1 MIDNRIGT
9 QSAHNCCTLLYTNS
23 CGQHCIVCY
32 FYLLESHR
40 VLPDF
45 CMCRENLLTLQVL
58 PALAMRGTRWIIG
71 VLAAV
76 AVASCG
82 IARRMPAVREPEAP
96 IIPPLTDSVEIARTR
111 ARAQAVMDSI
121 DRVHQS
127 GVILPPEPGLAIKP
141 QMQNAPPASRELVDE
156 LLDYAKTFIGVPY
169 SLGASGPERFDCSGF
184 TSYVFREFGY
194 YLPHNSVMQSQ
205 QSIAVESF
213 SDLRKG
219 DLVFFGSRG
228 NIREIGHVGIVVDVD
243 LNRGMFSFIHA
254 SSSNGV
260 EIQRSTSPYFMM
272 RYMGAGRVL
281 KEE

>member
-1 MIDNRIGT
+1 M
-9 QSAHNCCTLLYTNS
+9 
-23 CGQHCIVCY
+23 
-32 FYLLESHR
+32 
-40 VLPDF
+40 
-45 CMCRENLLTLQVL
+45 QVL

-71 VLAAV
+71 ILAAV

-82 IARRMPAVREPEAP
+82 IARRFPAVREPDAP

-121 DRVHQS
+121 DRIQS
-127 GVILPPEPGLAIKP
+127 GVIPPAEAGLAIEP
-141 QMQNAPPASRELVDE
+141 ERQNAPVASRELVDE

-169 SLGASGPERFDCSGF
+169 LLGASGPERFDCSGF

-194 YLPHNSVMQSQ
+194 YLPHNSVMQQKESRP
-205 QSIAVESF
+205 VESF

-219 DLVFFGSRG
+219 DLVFFGARG
-228 NIREIGHVGIVVDVD
+228 SIRSVGHVGIVVDVD
-243 LNRGMFSFIHA
+243 LDRGMFRFIHA
-254 SSSNGV
+254 STSNGV

>member
-1 MIDNRIGT
+1 MK
-9 QSAHNCCTLLYTNS
+9 
-23 CGQHCIVCY
+23 
-32 FYLLESHR
+32 
-40 VLPDF
+40 
-45 CMCRENLLTLQVL
+45 
-58 PALAMRGTRWIIG
+58 GTRWIIW
-71 VLAAV
+71 VLAAA

-82 IARRMPAVREPEAP
+82 IARPRPAVREPDAP
-96 IIPPLTDSVEIARTR
+96 VILPLTDSVEIARTR

-127 GVILPPEPGLAIKP
+127 GVIPPPEPGLAIKP

-281 KEE
+281 KEK